1 MWNKTNGIGF
11 LFVLCLTLLSID
23 DMLDW
28 VWHLSYPK
36 WMNVIC
42 SVFVFILWFL
52 GLIFLYE
59 AEKAMKTKRKK

>member
-1 MWNKTNGIGF
+1 MWNKANGIGF
-11 LFVLCLTLLSID
+11 LFVLYLTLLSID

-42 SVFVFILWFL
+42 SVFVFILWLL
-52 GLIFLYE
+52 GLTFLYE

>member
-1 MWNKTNGIGF
+1 MWSKANGIGF
-11 LFVLCLTLLSID
+11 LFVLYLTLLSID
-23 DMLDW
+23 DMLNW

-42 SVFVFILWFL
+42 SVFVFILWLL
-52 GLIFLYE
+52 GLTFLYE

>member
-1 MWNKTNGIGF
+1 MWSKANGIGF

-23 DMLDW
+23 DMLNW

-42 SVFVFILWFL
+42 SVFVFILWLL
-52 GLIFLYE
+52 GLTFLYE

>member
-1 MWNKTNGIGF
+1 MWSKTNGIGF
-11 LFVLCLTLLSID
+11 LFVLYLTLLSID
-23 DMLDW
+23 DMLNW

-36 WMNVIC
+36 WMKVIC

>member
-1 MWNKTNGIGF
+1 MWSKTNGIGF
-11 LFVLCLTLLSID
+11 LFVLYLTLLSID
-23 DMLDW
+23 DMLNW

-42 SVFVFILWFL
+42 SVFVFILWLL
-52 GLIFLYE
+52 GLTFLYE